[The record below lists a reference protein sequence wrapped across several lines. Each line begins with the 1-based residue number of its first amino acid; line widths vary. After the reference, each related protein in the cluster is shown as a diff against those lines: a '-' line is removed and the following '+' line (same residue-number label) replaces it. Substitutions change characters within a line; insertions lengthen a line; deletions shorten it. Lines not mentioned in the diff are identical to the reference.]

1 MASKTRYI
9 RATAVGTISPGEG
22 GEKREE
28 GEEVQTQLELSGR
41 GNLYLL
47 VCLV

>member
-28 GEEVQTQLELSGR
+28 GGGGSDSVR
-41 GNLYLL
+41 A
-47 VCLV
+47 